1 METKKTAT
9 QIIQEV
15 KEDMCNKYCK
25 YTSGYMGIDPDMEF
39 DDFVNKYCENCPLDR
54 L

>member
-1 METKKTAT
+1 MEGKKTAT
-9 QIIQEV
+9 QIIEEV
-15 KEDMCNKYCK
+15 KEEMCLKYCK
-25 YTSGYMGIDPDMEF
+25 YTSGLMDIDPNMEF